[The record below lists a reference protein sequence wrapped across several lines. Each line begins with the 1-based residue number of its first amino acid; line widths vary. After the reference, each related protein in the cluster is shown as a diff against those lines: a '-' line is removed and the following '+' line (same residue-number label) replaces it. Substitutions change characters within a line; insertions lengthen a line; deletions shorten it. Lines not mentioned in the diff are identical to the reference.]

1 MLRQQKQPFMRR
13 AAQVKLGSNPPFA
26 ALLRNGYFGAK
37 PKLCKLRFL
46 RIAVIG
52 SRRSERPLP
61 TNPSPLPCLKDKPQQ
76 VQQDLC
82 GEDACAV

>member
-1 MLRQQKQPFMRR
+1 MQV
-13 AAQVKLGSNPPFA
+13 AASVGMGSNPPFA